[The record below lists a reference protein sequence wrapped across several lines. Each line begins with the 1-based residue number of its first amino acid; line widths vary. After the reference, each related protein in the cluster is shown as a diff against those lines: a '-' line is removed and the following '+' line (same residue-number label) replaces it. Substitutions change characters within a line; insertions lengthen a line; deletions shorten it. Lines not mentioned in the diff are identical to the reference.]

1 MMKGTTKPKSMMI
14 PKTTTFIAMSLVI
27 TAFLLLGC
35 FQFGICRIDKTT
47 AKMGGIRDI
56 NNLNGIEIQNLARFA
71 LDQHNK
77 KENSLLKF
85 VRLVKAK
92 EQVVAGMLYHMTL
105 EANDAGKTK
114 VYETK
119 VWVKPWMNF
128 KEMTEFKVS
137 DVDHSV

>member
-1 MMKGTTKPKSMMI
+1 MI
-14 PKTTTFIAMSLVI
+14 PKTSTFIAMSLVI
-27 TAFLLLGC
+27 TALLLLGC
-35 FQFGICRIDKTT
+35 FQFGVCRIDKST
-47 AKMGGIRDI
+47 AMMGDIRDI
-56 NNLNGIEIQNLARFA
+56 NERNLNGIDIENLARFA
-71 LDQHNK
+71 LEEHNK

-92 EQVVAGMLYHMTL
+92 EQVVAGMLYHLTL

>member
-1 MMKGTTKPKSMMI
+1 MMG
-14 PKTTTFIAMSLVI
+14 
-27 TAFLLLGC
+27 
-35 FQFGICRIDKTT
+35 D
-47 AKMGGIRDI
+47 IRDI
-56 NNLNGIEIQNLARFA
+56 NERNLNGIDIGNLARFA
-71 LDQHNK
+71 LEEHNK

-92 EQVVAGMLYHMTL
+92 EQVVAGMLYHLTL

>member
-1 MMKGTTKPKSMMI
+1 MCLWVNPNPFQPEPILTCDP
-14 PKTTTFIAMSLVI
+14 PRPYASLLI
-27 TAFLLLGC
+27 TVKCGFSFLNHFLFL
-35 FQFGICRIDKTT
+35 FGFC
-47 AKMGGIRDI
+47 M
-56 NNLNGIEIQNLARFA
+56 Q
-71 LDQHNK
+71 
-77 KENSLLKF
+77 NSLLKF